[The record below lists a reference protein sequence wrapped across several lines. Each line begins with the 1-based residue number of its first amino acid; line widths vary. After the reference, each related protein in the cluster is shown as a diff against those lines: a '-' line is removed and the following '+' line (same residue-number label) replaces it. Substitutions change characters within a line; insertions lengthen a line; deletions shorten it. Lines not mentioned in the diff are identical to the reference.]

1 MELRHLEYFV
11 AVAEELS
18 FTKASRRMHVVQ
30 SGVSSAIQSL
40 ERELA
45 APLFERDRHRVAL
58 TDAGRALLP
67 EARATLGAAQ
77 AAKDAV
83 GQARGRLRG
92 TVTVGTMLST
102 GTVDL
107 PAILGRFHGM
117 HPDVSVRLRI
127 SATGSSGLI
136 REVQAGALDLA
147 VASLP
152 GPPPAGLA
160 ARLIAQERLVLIC
173 HPEHRLAA
181 RHSVALAETAGE
193 AFIDFP
199 PGWGN
204 RAIVDRAFALAGIER
219 QVPFEVADFTGAGG
233 LVRHGLG
240 IAFLPAS
247 VAARLLA
254 QQDPAAAP
262 RLTCTQLSD
271 SDLIWPIYA
280 TTPRH
285 RRMSAPA
292 QAFLREVLRA
302 APLREDTLREDPA
315 LAGDLQ
321 IR

>member
-1 MELRHLEYFV
+1 
-11 AVAEELS
+11 
-18 FTKASRRMHVVQ
+18 
-30 SGVSSAIQSL
+30 
-40 ERELA
+40 
-45 APLFERDRHRVAL
+45 
-58 TDAGRALLP
+58 
-67 EARATLGAAQ
+67 
-77 AAKDAV
+77 
-83 GQARGRLRG
+83 
-92 TVTVGTMLST
+92 
-102 GTVDL
+102 
-107 PAILGRFHGM
+107 
-117 HPDVSVRLRI
+117 
-127 SATGSSGLI
+127 
-136 REVQAGALDLA
+136 A

-181 RHSVALAETAGE
+181 RPAVALADTAGE
-193 AFIDFP
+193 AFIDF
-199 PGWGN
+199 
-204 RAIVDRAFALAGIER
+204 ALAGVER

-254 QQDPAAAP
+254 QQDLAAAP

-302 APLREDTLREDPA
+302 APLREDPHLLVISRSDNPA
-315 LAGDLQ
+315 QEPA
-321 IR
+321 